1 MFARAFNYGL
11 DAAQIGIPAA
21 AANIVS
27 VADDIAKARFLAAKF
42 TCECH

>member
-1 MFARAFNYGL
+1 MFARALYYGFN
-11 DAAQIGIPAA
+11 AAEIGIPAA

-27 VADDIAKARFLAAKF
+27 VADYIAKARFLAAKF